1 VRRHGADGGNLPR
14 ALTANLGNSGPH
26 APGGFQYLFG
36 ANLMTVGKQ
45 ENRSVAAAVMT
56 NASIT
61 ILTLFGFDFL
71 AQIFGRAS
79 DHQPCDEKP

>member
-1 VRRHGADGGNLPR
+1 
-14 ALTANLGNSGPH
+14 
-26 APGGFQYLFG
+26 
-36 ANLMTVGKQ
+36 MTVGKQ